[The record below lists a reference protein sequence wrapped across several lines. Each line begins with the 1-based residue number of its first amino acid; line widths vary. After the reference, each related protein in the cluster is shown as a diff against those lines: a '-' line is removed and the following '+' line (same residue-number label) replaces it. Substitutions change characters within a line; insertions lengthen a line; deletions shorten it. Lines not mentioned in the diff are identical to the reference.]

1 MTTILGISNETWTG
15 AILGAIISAFFV
27 MSLAAIKQ
35 LMKWWTKSR
44 PQAKVL
50 GPLADNKEPCTIF
63 VRDYYLPPESQ
74 ILAVEPGIG
83 AGTVPNVHELW
94 PDVEGRG
101 ISYVFNALGQVGK
114 RTNIS
119 IVRMSQDPGIWN
131 TNIIV
136 MGAQSQK
143 CFDFYERLDGVTYAV
158 DADNIFEK
166 ESRTVIQRKD
176 GYGYGIILKA
186 KNPHKTGGAA
196 GVGILI
202 GGYGTLGTAAAAYYF
217 REHLEDLGKKF
228 GSRCFGVVVRAS
240 ITAGEQTAERLT
252 QFDRVEPL

>member
-1 MTTILGISNETWTG
+1 MTSIFGISGETWTG
-15 AILGAIISAFFV
+15 AILGAVVSAVFAV
-27 MSLAAIKQ
+27 ALASFKQ
-35 LMKWWTKSR
+35 VSKWWTRSR
-44 PQAKVL
+44 PRNKVL

-63 VRDYYLPPESQ
+63 VRDFYLPPDSQ

-83 AGTVPNVHELW
+83 AGTVLNVHELW

-143 CFDFYERLDGVTYAV
+143 CFDFYERLDGVMYAV
-158 DADNIFEK
+158 DENNIFEK
-166 ESRTVIQRKD
+166 ETRAAVQRET

-186 KNPHKTGGAA
+186 RNPHKTSGAA
-196 GVGILI
+196 GVAFLI

-228 GSRCFGVVVRAS
+228 SSRCFGVVIRAS

-252 QFDRVEPL
+252 RFDRVAPI